1 MWKEI
6 AGSGKSAATW
16 SLECNPAALAWYWG
30 WNRTIKPGKA
40 FCIWGP
46 GDWWRGSDWPRGQ
59 SGLDE
64 GENRLDWVNWSPRP
78 RKCAGNL
85 ILTTRVK
92 HAWLSDIGRFM
103 VEEKK
108 AVSLSKQLLSGRVMD
123 EGREDRQGDRDPA
136 PMLLALSSHDALIR
150 KRPQSKGLASP
161 QRERYLLLS
170 KWLWAC
176 GDHQWAF
183 SFSGQRSRMD
193 EGHEGGSKGWETLS
207 VSKKDVFSPGH
218 H

>member
-1 MWKEI
+1 M
-6 AGSGKSAATW
+6 
-16 SLECNPAALAWYWG
+16 
-30 WNRTIKPGKA
+30 
-40 FCIWGP
+40 
-46 GDWWRGSDWPRGQ
+46 
-59 SGLDE
+59 
-64 GENRLDWVNWSPRP
+64 
-78 RKCAGNL
+78 
-85 ILTTRVK
+85 
-92 HAWLSDIGRFM
+92 
-103 VEEKK
+103 
-108 AVSLSKQLLSGRVMD
+108 SLSKQLLSGRVMD

-161 QRERYLLLS
+161 QRGRYLLLS